1 VVGTIAGDLQGFLL
15 HRTDGSSLRHALGQ
29 KSLYFV
35 YLAIGQFILIYV
47 ATVGFVF
54 AGEVIASRVRA
65 LYLKAVLRQNTAFF
79 DNLGTGEILV
89 HLTADVNHIQDGI
102 SEKVAVTLTAL
113 ATFNSAFVICFVK
126 YWKLTIICLSTVVA
140 IFTTV
145 NLGALFLVK
154 FKKRSF
160 EAYAVGGSVVE
171 ESLTSMTNATA
182 FGIQDK
188 LARLYYKHLLAAEEL
203 GLKFKHTLAVMI
215 GFIVCFNF
223 LNYGLVLWMGSRFLV
238 DGDVLLSQILTII
251 LAITI
256 ATFSLGQIGP
266 NFESFT
272 AAIAAAS
279 KIYAHIDR
287 KSPLDPL
294 SVEGGSL
301 PEVRGNI
308 TLKDI
313 KLIYPSR
320 SDVVLEGFDLTI
332 PARQTTALVGASGSG
347 KSSIISL
354 IERFYNPV
362 GGEVRLDDHPIS
374 TLNLSWLR
382 QQMSLVQQEPV
393 LFDDT
398 IFHNIK
404 IGLLGSQVRH
414 ESEEQETNRIIEA
427 AKTANAHNFIMALP
441 EGYQTRVGSSSL
453 SGGEKQRVAI
463 ARAIVK
469 NPKILLLDEPTSALD
484 ADSERVVQAALERA
498 AENRTTL
505 IIAHR
510 LSTIRA
516 ADNIVVM
523 HQGQIVEQGTHLTL
537 MENRDLYFDLFA
549 AQRDGYLK
557 AESVARSDVT
567 TLGGRPRTSTLGTP
581 TSK

>member
-182 FGIQDK
+182 FGIQDR

-301 PEVRGNI
+301 PEVHGNI

-382 QQMSLVQQEPV
+382 QQMSLVQQKPV

>member
-113 ATFNSAFVICFVK
+113 ATFNSAFIICFVK

-182 FGIQDK
+182 FGIQDR
-188 LARLYYKHLLAAEEL
+188 LARLYYKNLLAAEEL

-223 LNYGLVLWMGSRFLV
+223 LNYGLALWMGSRFLV
-238 DGDVLLSQILTII
+238 DGDVLLSQILTIV

-272 AAIAAAS
+272 AAIVAAS

-404 IGLLGSQVRH
+404 IGLVGSQVRH

-484 ADSERVVQAALERA
+484 ADSEHVVQAALERA

-537 MENRDLYFDLFA
+537 MENHDLYFDLVA

-567 TLGGRPRTSTLGTP
+567 TLGGRRRTSTLGTP

>member
-1 VVGTIAGDLQGFLL
+1 VVGTIAGDLQDFLL

-102 SEKVAVTLTAL
+102 SEKAAVTLTAL
-113 ATFNSAFVICFVK
+113 ATFNSAFIICFVK

-182 FGIQDK
+182 FGIQDR
-188 LARLYYKHLLAAEEL
+188 LARLYYKNLLAAEEL

-223 LNYGLVLWMGSRFLV
+223 LNYGLALWMGSRFLV
-238 DGDVLLSQILTII
+238 DGDVLLSQILTIV

-404 IGLLGSQVRH
+404 IGLVGSQVRH

-484 ADSERVVQAALERA
+484 ADSEHVVQAALERA

-537 MENRDLYFDLFA
+537 MENHDLYFDLVA

>member
-113 ATFNSAFVICFVK
+113 ATFNSAFIICFVK

-182 FGIQDK
+182 FGIQDR
-188 LARLYYKHLLAAEEL
+188 LASLYYKHLLAAEEL
-203 GLKFKHTLAVMI
+203 GLKFKHTLAIMI

-223 LNYGLVLWMGSRFLV
+223 LNYGLALWMGSRFLV
-238 DGDVLLSQILTII
+238 DGDVLLSQILTIV

-272 AAIAAAS
+272 SAIAAAS

-404 IGLLGSQVRH
+404 IGLVGSQVRH

-484 ADSERVVQAALERA
+484 ADSEHVVQAALERA

-537 MENRDLYFDLFA
+537 MENHDLYFDLVA

>member
-1 VVGTIAGDLQGFLL
+1 MVGTIAGDLQGFLL

-113 ATFNSAFVICFVK
+113 ATFNSAFIICFVK

-182 FGIQDK
+182 FGIQDR

-203 GLKFKHTLAVMI
+203 GLKFKHTLAIMI

-223 LNYGLVLWMGSRFLV
+223 LNYGLALWMGSRFLV
-238 DGDVLLSQILTII
+238 DGDVLLSQILTIV

-287 KSPLDPL
+287 KSALDPL

-301 PEVRGNI
+301 PQVRGNI

-320 SDVVLEGFDLTI
+320 SGVVLEGFDLTI

-362 GGEVRLDDHPIS
+362 GGEVRLDDHPIG
-374 TLNLSWLR
+374 TLNVSWLR

-414 ESEEQETNRIIEA
+414 ESEEQETDRIIEA

-453 SGGEKQRVAI
+453 SGGEKQRIAI

-484 ADSERVVQAALERA
+484 ADSERVVQATLERA
-498 AENRTTL
+498 TENRTTL

-537 MENRDLYFDLFA
+537 MENRDLYFDLVA

-557 AESVARSDVT
+557 AESVARSDAT
-567 TLGGRPRTSTLGTP
+567 TLGGRSWTSTLGTP

>member
-1 VVGTIAGDLQGFLL
+1 VVGTIAGDLQDFLL

-54 AGEVIASRVRA
+54 AGEAIASRVRA

-182 FGIQDK
+182 FGIQDR

-238 DGDVLLSQILTII
+238 DGDVLLSQILTIV

-404 IGLLGSQVRH
+404 IGLVGSQVRH

-484 ADSERVVQAALERA
+484 ADSEHVVQAALERA

-537 MENRDLYFDLFA
+537 MENHDLYFDLVA

>member
-1 VVGTIAGDLQGFLL
+1 MVGTIAGDLQGFLL

-126 YWKLTIICLSTVVA
+126 YWKLTILCLSTVVA

-182 FGIQDK
+182 FGIQDR

-404 IGLLGSQVRH
+404 IGLFGSQVRH

>member
-1 VVGTIAGDLQGFLL
+1 MVGTIAGDLQGFLL

-113 ATFNSAFVICFVK
+113 ATFNSAFIICFVK

-182 FGIQDK
+182 FGIQDR
-188 LARLYYKHLLAAEEL
+188 LARLYYKNLLAAEEL

-223 LNYGLVLWMGSRFLV
+223 LNYGLALWMGSRFLV
-238 DGDVLLSQILTII
+238 DGDVLLSQILTIV

-320 SDVVLEGFDLTI
+320 SDFVLEGFDLTI

-404 IGLLGSQVRH
+404 IGLVGSQVRH

-484 ADSERVVQAALERA
+484 ADSEHVVQAALERA

-516 ADNIVVM
+516 ADNIIVM

-537 MENRDLYFDLFA
+537 MENHDLYFDLVA

>member
-1 VVGTIAGDLQGFLL
+1 VVGTIAGDLQDFLL

-54 AGEVIASRVRA
+54 AGEAIASRVRA

-102 SEKVAVTLTAL
+102 SEKAAVTLTAL
-113 ATFNSAFVICFVK
+113 ATFNSAFIICFVK
-126 YWKLTIICLSTVVA
+126 HWKLTIICLSTVVA

-182 FGIQDK
+182 FGIQDR
-188 LARLYYKHLLAAEEL
+188 LARLYYKNLLAAEEL

-223 LNYGLVLWMGSRFLV
+223 LNYGLALWMGSRFLV
-238 DGDVLLSQILTII
+238 DGDVLLSQILTIV

-404 IGLLGSQVRH
+404 IGLVGSQVRH

-484 ADSERVVQAALERA
+484 ADSEHVVQAALERA

-537 MENRDLYFDLFA
+537 MENHDLYFDLVA